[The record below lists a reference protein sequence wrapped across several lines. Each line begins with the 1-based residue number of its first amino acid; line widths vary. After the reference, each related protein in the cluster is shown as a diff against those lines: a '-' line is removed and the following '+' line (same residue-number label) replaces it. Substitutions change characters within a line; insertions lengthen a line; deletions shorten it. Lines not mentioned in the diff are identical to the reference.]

1 MRVKFFTSG
10 AVTVSIMLAAAN
22 IAPLGTYTAAERR
35 HWAFQKR
42 SNPEI
47 PKFTAPT
54 EKAWAKTP
62 IDAFVLARLKKE
74 GLEPSAPADRITL
87 IRRIYF
93 DVLGLPPSPSEIDAF
108 VADKSRDAYSK
119 LVERLLASPH
129 YGERW
134 AQHWLDVVRYAE
146 TEGFEYDTLRKES
159 WRYRDY
165 VIRAFNDDKPYDRF
179 LTEQIAG
186 DEISSQKDPD
196 DEALIAA
203 GFNRLGPVQRQNGN
217 LKEPF
222 EPNDVLTDMTNTLGS
237 SILGVTLGCARCH
250 DHKFDPIRQS
260 DYYRMEAFFG
270 KVKDNDVL
278 KAQPEEIAAWKAKA
292 DPIEKEMK
300 QLRKAMRKLREKPE
314 AAEEMAKLGKQLEE
328 LQDKM
333 PEPLT
338 SLFSIRNDIEKKEPI
353 HILIAG
359 NTETKGPAVSY
370 RPLGVLLP
378 EGAPEFPWD
387 TPDPR
392 TKLANWVTDPDNPLT
407 ARVMVNRIWQHHF
420 GQGIVGTPNDF
431 GRMGFRPTH
440 PELLDFLANEF
451 VANGFSI
458 KRMHRLI
465 LLSNT
470 YRQSSADPVTAGR
483 KALIAEKDPE
493 NKLLWRFSR
502 RRLESEQLRDAIL
515 TASGKL
521 NLELGGPSVMVPV
534 SPELVAALYKPTQWV
549 VTRDPAQHYRR
560 SIYLISK
567 RNLRLPLL
575 ETFDQADA
583 LLSCARRESATHAPQ
598 ALELL
603 NGDFTNQQ
611 AEALAERLK
620 TEAGSNPRQQVNLA
634 YRLVTGSAPSAKE
647 MAVAIS
653 FLKNQPLER
662 FALAMFSINA
672 FLYVN

>member
-1 MRVKFFTSG
+1 M
-10 AVTVSIMLAAAN
+10 
-22 IAPLGTYTAAERR
+22 
-35 HWAFQKR
+35 
-42 SNPEI
+42 
-47 PKFTAPT
+47 
-54 EKAWAKTP
+54 
-62 IDAFVLARLKKE
+62 KKE
-74 GLEPSAPADRITL
+74 GLRPSATADRTTL

-93 DVLGLPPSPSEIDAF
+93 DVVGLPPSPADIDAF
-108 VADKSRDAYSK
+108 VGDRSPDAYPK
-119 LVERLLASPH
+119 LVERLLASPS

-146 TEGFEYDTLRKES
+146 TEGFEYDTLRKDS

-165 VIRAFNDDKPYDRF
+165 VIRAFNNDKPYDRF

-203 GFNRLGPVQRQNGN
+203 GFIRLGPVQRQNGN

-222 EPNDVLTDMTNTLGS
+222 EPNEVLSEMTNTLGS

-270 KVKDNDVL
+270 KVNDNDVVRA
-278 KAQPEEIAAWKAKA
+278 KPEEVEAWKAKA
-292 DPIEKEMK
+292 DPIEKEMT
-300 QLRKAMRKLREKPE
+300 QLRQAMRKLRGMPE
-314 AAEEMAKLGKQLEE
+314 AAEQMAKLGKQLEQ

-338 SLFSIRNDIEKKEPI
+338 SLFSIRNDPEKKEPI
-353 HILIAG
+353 HILVAG
-359 NTETKGPAVSY
+359 NTEVKGPPVSY

-378 EGAPEFPWD
+378 EGTPEFPWD
-387 TPDPR
+387 TQDPR
-392 TKLANWVTDPDNPLT
+392 TRLAKWITDPDNPLT

-440 PELLDFLANEF
+440 PELLDYLANEF
-451 VANGFSI
+451 VANGFSV
-458 KRMHRLI
+458 KHVHRLI

-470 YRQSSADPVTAGR
+470 YRQSSAESVTAIG
-483 KALIAEKDPE
+483 KALTTEKDPE
-493 NKLLWRFSR
+493 DKLLWRFSR

-515 TASGKL
+515 TATGKL
-521 NLELGGPSVMVPV
+521 NLKLGGPSVMVPV

-549 VTRDPAQHYRR
+549 VTRDPAEHNRR

-620 TEAGSNPRQQVNLA
+620 TEAGSDPRQQVKLA
-634 YRLVTGSAPSAKE
+634 YRLVTGNAPSAKE
-647 MAVAIS
+647 MAVAVS
-653 FLKNQPLER
+653 FLKSQPLKR
-662 FALAMFSINA
+662 FALAMFSVNA